1 MRAGFE
7 MSRWMFIGEGMNETE
22 KSTTISNNKLR
33 KRSDVNAAI
42 VDARCLMSADEC
54 LMLDVELS

>member
-1 MRAGFE
+1 